1 MKIMMN
7 GNFLYTVNVYYGDR
21 TISISTNDV
30 NIVCEEMLSK
40 AEEKAEFDL
49 IDNSTGEVLV
59 NYTEGENYM
68 TPEWSLIVVGYLTLR
83 TWG

>member
-1 MKIMMN
+1 
-7 GNFLYTVNVYYGDR
+7 
-21 TISISTNDV
+21 
-30 NIVCEEMLSK
+30 MLSK
-40 AEEKAEFDL
+40 AEERAEFDL

-59 NYTEGENYM
+59 NYTDEENYM

>member
-1 MKIMMN
+1 MMN

-21 TISISTNDV
+21 TISVDTNDV
-30 NIVCEEMLSK
+30 NIVCEEMLNR
-40 AEEKAEFDL
+40 AEERAEFDL

-59 NYTEGENYM
+59 NYTGRENYM
-68 TPEWSLIVVGYLTLR
+68 TQEWSLIVVGYLALR